1 MSRLTALPL
10 AAACAL
16 FAGAGIAAPRL
27 APEPAPKAA
36 VLVPASSFDV
46 AKAAVLT
53 PSSAEERLATM
64 ANQERVRRGLA
75 PLVWDDTLCQAGRGH
90 SDEMAAL
97 NYFDHDSPTRG
108 MATPAD
114 RWERVVASPPLEY
127 TIGENL
133 FYGSVTDV
141 AWAHQSLMDS
151 PGHRANIL
159 NPRFTRVGVGVY
171 TAPDGQMWVTEMFL
185 S

>member
-1 MSRLTALPL
+1 MSRLAALPL
-10 AAACAL
+10 AAVCAL

-27 APEPAPKAA
+27 AANPAPRAA
-36 VLVPASSFDV
+36 VLVPAASFD
-46 AKAAVLT
+46 AARIAVPT
-53 PSSAEERLATM
+53 PTSAEERLAAM
-64 ANQERVRRGLA
+64 ANQERVRRGLP
-75 PLVWDDTLCQAGRGH
+75 PLAWDDTLCLAGRGH

-97 NYFDHDSPTRG
+97 KYFDHDSPTRG

-151 PGHRANIL
+151 PGHRDNIL
-159 NPRFTRVGVGVY
+159 NPRFTRIGVGVY